1 MWTGPST
8 SSSVTSRRRP
18 GPATCWTSRRSCAP
32 RTCASNRA
40 WIWLPSCAAWCRS
53 RDYERPHEGGCT
65 VKTPKSLLETS
76 EGCPSPF
83 TRLAEGRRDP
93 ALISFSTSAQSGFAS
108 ACQHAASLRSAA
120 LSHQEVVPNSFHKRR
135 IQPPQELVSVR
146 CTAGSERHEAC

>member
-1 MWTGPST
+1 MKGDAQYKP
-8 SSSVTSRRRP
+8 
-18 GPATCWTSRRSCAP
+18 
-32 RTCASNRA
+32 
-40 WIWLPSCAAWCRS
+40 L
-53 RDYERPHEGGCT
+53 
-65 VKTPKSLLETS
+65 SLLWRQF